1 MIEAQN
7 GKPPK
12 IMPSPEKLAAIRD
25 FPEPEDRSALRTFIG
40 MLNQIADW
48 APDRAQCTEKMSKL
62 LSTKV
67 EYDFDE
73 NVRKEFK
80 LAKGNLDSLCSN

>member
-1 MIEAQN
+1 ME
-7 GKPPK
+7 PSK
-12 IMPSPEKLAAIRD
+12 IMPLPEKLAAIRD
-25 FPEPEDRSALRTFIG
+25 FPEPEDRSALRTFVG

-48 APDRAQCTEKMSKL
+48 TPDRAQCTEKMSKL

-73 NVRKEFK
+73 NIREEFELK
-80 LAKGNLDSLCSN
+80 RET